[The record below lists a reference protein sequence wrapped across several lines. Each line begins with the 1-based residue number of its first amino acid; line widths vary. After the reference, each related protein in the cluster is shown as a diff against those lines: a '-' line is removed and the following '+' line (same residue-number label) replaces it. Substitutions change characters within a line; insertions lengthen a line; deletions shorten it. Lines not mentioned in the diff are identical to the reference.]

1 MSVRLFVGNLPY
13 EATEADIRAH
23 FSGAGNVLNVFLPL
37 DRETGRKR
45 GFAFVEYSDDAQAQE
60 AIRLYNNQSFQGRP
74 LAVNEARARESRPPG
89 GAPFRPSG
97 PPGSFR
103 PAGGGP
109 GRPAPSG
116 PRPMGGGHSGGRDFG
131 RPDAAPMEPPNR
143 GDRINRKFGPDAKP
157 FRVRNQK
164 PFKPEGGKKV
174 QKEKLGGQLYSVD
187 DMDDGALDVELDDF
201 ATGVDNT
208 TENDE

>member
-13 EATEADIRAH
+13 EATEEDIRAH
-23 FSGAGNVLNVFLPL
+23 FSGAGNVLNVFLPV

-60 AIRLYNNQSFQGRP
+60 AIRLFNNQSFHGRP

-89 GAPFRPSG
+89 SAPFRPGG
-97 PPGSFR
+97 PAGSFR
-103 PAGGGP
+103 PAGGP

-131 RPDAAPMEPPNR
+131 RPDTAPMEPPNR

-208 TENDE
+208 SENDE

>member
-1 MSVRLFVGNLPY
+1 
-13 EATEADIRAH
+13 
-23 FSGAGNVLNVFLPL
+23 
-37 DRETGRKR
+37 
-45 GFAFVEYSDDAQAQE
+45 
-60 AIRLYNNQSFQGRP
+60 
-74 LAVNEARARESRPPG
+74 
-89 GAPFRPSG
+89 
-97 PPGSFR
+97 
-103 PAGGGP
+103 
-109 GRPAPSG
+109 
-116 PRPMGGGHSGGRDFG
+116 
-131 RPDAAPMEPPNR
+131 MEPPNR

-187 DMDDGALDVELDDF
+187 DMDDSALDIELDDF